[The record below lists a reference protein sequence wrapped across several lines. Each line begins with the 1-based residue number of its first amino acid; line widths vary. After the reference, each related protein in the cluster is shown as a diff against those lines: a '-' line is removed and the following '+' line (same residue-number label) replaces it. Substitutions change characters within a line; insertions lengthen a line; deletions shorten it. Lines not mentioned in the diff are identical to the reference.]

1 MVLGTERETRVSGHK
16 TGRAMARPRT
26 DKRDGASWGR
36 AAIWAVLPF
45 LVLLFFLVPAIAAD
59 ERDIVLP
66 ESGIHYPDGFDVNT
80 VGVIRGKASDVL
92 IPESG
97 PVRFRVSAGRDVFT
111 VLASPPWYWEDLG
124 GNMVNGM
131 DVQVHGS
138 KTLGKDGNL
147 YLVAQEVRILPSNK
161 VLVFRGEDGSPSWR
175 GGGLRGASR
184 GGFGS
189 PMRGGGGGHGM
200 GAGGRGRR

>member
-1 MVLGTERETRVSGHK
+1 MGRLQTADRRATTPGGMAIAILPVL
-16 TGRAMARPRT
+16 A
-26 DKRDGASWGR
+26 
-36 AAIWAVLPF
+36 L
-45 LVLLFFLVPAIAAD
+45 LLFIAPLKAAAD

-66 ESGIHYPDGFDVNT
+66 ESGIHYPGGFDINT
-80 VGVIRGKASDVL
+80 VGVIRGRASDIQ

-97 PVRFRVSAGRDVFT
+97 PVRFRVAAGREVYI
-111 VLASPPWYWEDLG
+111 VLASPSWYWNDIKG
-124 GNMVNGM
+124 DMVEGA
-131 DVQVHGS
+131 DIQVRGS

-147 YLVAQEVRILPSNK
+147 YLVAQEVRMFPSNK

-175 GGGLRGASR
+175 GGGLPSNGR

-189 PMRGGGGGHGM
+189 PMRGDGAGHGM